1 MPRRTEEE
9 TNAAGAEAFRGALVG
24 AAKVKPTSTSASATS
39 ATHLYKKLFSNLD
52 LADAVTCSVG
62 SHSRW
67 SRRRRLFSVSYLS
80 RVDYTVQSVC
90 SCAVNPTSIFQSRP
104 VLTWT
109 YSLTHRYI
117 QLSGMT
123 FGGWIEA
130 DRRLRAYEF
139 YSRREKKRQNDEA
152 VWKRWE
158 GMLEQ
163 QERREQE
170 QKQEKG

>member
-9 TNAAGAEAFRGALVG
+9 TSAAGAEASRGALVG
-24 AAKVKPTSTSASATS
+24 AAKWGLIAGG
-39 ATHLYKKLFSNLD
+39 LGF
-52 LADAVTCSVG
+52 VG
-62 SHSRW
+62 Y
-67 SRRRRLFSVSYLS
+67 FLS
-80 RVDYTVQSVC
+80 PIYRG
-90 SCAVNPTSIFQSRP
+90 
-104 VLTWT
+104 LTIQFKV
-109 YSLTHRYI
+109 YI

-139 YSRREKKRQNDEA
+139 RARREKKRQNDEA

-158 GMLEQ
+158 GMIEQ

>member
-9 TNAAGAEAFRGALVG
+9 TSAAGAEALRGAVWGLIAGGLG
-24 AAKVKPTSTSASATS
+24 AIYRG
-39 ATHLYKKLFSNLD
+39 L
-52 LADAVTCSVG
+52 
-62 SHSRW
+62 
-67 SRRRRLFSVSYLS
+67 
-80 RVDYTVQSVC
+80 TVQFKV
-90 SCAVNPTSIFQSRP
+90 
-104 VLTWT
+104 
-109 YSLTHRYI
+109 YI

-139 YSRREKKRQNDEA
+139 HARREKKRQNDEA
-152 VWKRWE
+152 VWRRWE
-158 GMLEQ
+158 GMIEQ

>member
-9 TNAAGAEAFRGALVG
+9 TSAAGAEALRGAVIYRGL
-24 AAKVKPTSTSASATS
+24 
-39 ATHLYKKLFSNLD
+39 
-52 LADAVTCSVG
+52 
-62 SHSRW
+62 
-67 SRRRRLFSVSYLS
+67 
-80 RVDYTVQSVC
+80 TVQFKV
-90 SCAVNPTSIFQSRP
+90 
-104 VLTWT
+104 
-109 YSLTHRYI
+109 YI

-139 YSRREKKRQNDEA
+139 HARREKKRQNDEA
-152 VWKRWE
+152 VWRRWE
-158 GMLEQ
+158 GMIEQ